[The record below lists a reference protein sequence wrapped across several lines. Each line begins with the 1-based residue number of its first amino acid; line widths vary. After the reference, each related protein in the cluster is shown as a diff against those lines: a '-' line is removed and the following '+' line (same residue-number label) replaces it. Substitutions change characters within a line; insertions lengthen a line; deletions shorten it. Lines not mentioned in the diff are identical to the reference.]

1 MSSDLLAEFD
11 SFYQAP
17 QKNQAATTSASN
29 DLSFLSDTGGNAPL
43 GQPSAS
49 SQWQTQAPTPNND
62 IWGGMTG
69 FQSTTNAQS
78 TNAPQKDIWGSF
90 EAVSSPN
97 QVPAQP
103 KSSPNYDGFRADM
116 ERTMN
121 QNKPGI
127 VRRPTLDLFSSN
139 VHNSAN
145 YAPPKPAIKTQAF
158 PPRPAPVSTSSY
170 GEVLF
175 DATDELAEPEDDDE
189 FGDFETG
196 TSEPT
201 PQTQTLPLPSQS
213 LAGMFDA
220 TTLAPKPTK
229 KPPNLLSTTATLS
242 SGSLPYPQ
250 APKSPSF
257 QERNPFA
264 ELGIATKQVS
274 AAKKEDKL
282 NSASPIT
289 AWPTYEPKVP
299 KAEAYIDSPAP
310 ENDEEWGDFA
320 DLPPESPA
328 VQTAKAASGIEA
340 DAWAWDAADQISEP
354 TPAPPQADVAPP
366 TNIPP
371 PSVILALFPAL
382 FDLPQSTL
390 FKAVSNQPFSLKNRI
405 ISDPSTVDFL
415 RGYLLIATVAA
426 RIIAGRKLRWKRDAL
441 LSQAM
446 KIGPAAAGGKGGMK
460 LTGVDKA
467 EITREDREAADVV
480 RVWKEQLGRL
490 RSAIAIANSSMQNTS
505 AHLAMPDVSENMYVK
520 TQEGGLTAPKP
531 CLICGLK
538 RDERINKVD
547 VQVEDSF
554 GEWWVEH
561 WGHRACRNFWLE
573 HEAKL
578 KHR

>member
-1 MSSDLLAEFD
+1 MSSDFLAEFD

-17 QKNQAATTSASN
+17 SKKQTNTTSASN
-29 DLSFLSDTGGNAPL
+29 DLSFLSDTGGNAQP
-43 GQPSAS
+43 GQAS
-49 SQWQTQAPTPNND
+49 NFSQWQTQATEPNND

-69 FQSTTNAQS
+69 FQSTTNTQS
-78 TNAPQKDIWGSF
+78 TNAPRDDIWGSF
-90 EAVSSPN
+90 EAAAGPN

-103 KSSPNYDGFRADM
+103 NPNPNYGGFTRDR

-121 QNKPGI
+121 QNKHGI

-139 VHNSAN
+139 VNDSAN
-145 YAPPKPAIKTQAF
+145 YTPPKPAIKTQAF
-158 PPRPAPVSTSSY
+158 SPRSALVSKSSF

-175 DATDELAEPEDDDE
+175 DAADELAEPDDDDE

-196 TSEPT
+196 TSEPA
-201 PQTQTLPLPSQS
+201 PQLPLPPSQS
-213 LAGMFDA
+213 LAGMFSA
-220 TTLAPKPTK
+220 TTLEPKSTK
-229 KPPNLLSTTATLS
+229 TPPDLLSTTTSLS

-274 AAKKEDKL
+274 ATKKEDKP
-282 NSASPIT
+282 NSTSPIT

-299 KAEAYIDSPAP
+299 KAEPYIDSPTP
-310 ENDEEWGDFA
+310 DNEEEWGDFA
-320 DLPPESPA
+320 DLPPESAA
-328 VQTAKAASGIEA
+328 VQTVKAASGIQA
-340 DAWAWDAADQISEP
+340 DSWAWDAADQISEP
-354 TPAPPQADVAPP
+354 TPAPSHVDVAPP

-382 FDLPQSTL
+382 FDLPKSTL
-390 FKAVSNQPFSLKNRI
+390 FKAVASQPFSLKNRI

-426 RIIAGRKLRWKRDAL
+426 RIMAGRKLRWKRDTL

-446 KIGPAAAGGKGGMK
+446 KIGLAAAGGKGGMK
-460 LTGVDKA
+460 LAGVDKA
-467 EITREDREAADVV
+467 EISREDREATDVV

-490 RSAIAIANSSMQNTS
+490 RSAIAVANSSMHDTS
-505 AHLAMPDVSENMYVK
+505 AHLTIPDISENMYVK

-538 RDERINKVD
+538 REERINKVD
-547 VQVEDSF
+547 VQIEDSF

-573 HEAKL
+573 HEGKL